1 MSVNIEAQVLKFR
14 EFLTHGIRILPLI
27 MGFTSLVYGVG
38 VGNIAFAFIAAG
50 LLLLVPIVSTI
61 GDAMFSSLLGAIPGV
76 PLSFYQHP
84 SSPECGIL
92 TAPPQ
97 GTFITSTM
105 SYWTTAVSFFFSYF
119 IFNAI
124 TLFDRPAVKTASHEK
139 VQARKVQSAMA
150 IVVAAIMFLL
160 LVIYRLRIR
169 CESPIGLLLGV
180 SGGGYLG
187 YLWFEWLKSC
197 SGDRLVDLFGIANR
211 ILSAD
216 RSSAPQVCVPVP

>member
-1 MSVNIEAQVLKFR
+1 MSSIEAQVVKFR

-27 MGFTSLVYGVG
+27 LAFTSLVFGVG

-50 LLLLVPIVSTI
+50 LLLLVPIVSLL
-61 GDAMFSSLLGAIPGV
+61 GDAIFSKLFGLISALPVSLY
-76 PLSFYQHP
+76 SHP

-92 TAPPQ
+92 APSPS
-97 GTFITSTM
+97 GLTIISTM

-124 TLFDRPAVKTASHEK
+124 TLFERPSAKNASHEK

-150 IVVAAIMFLL
+150 IVVAGVLFLL
-160 LVIYRLRIR
+160 LIGYRMQIR
-169 CESPIGLLLGV
+169 CESVLGLLLGV
-180 SGGGYLG
+180 LGGGALG
-187 YLWFEWLKSC
+187 YGWFEFLKAC

-211 ILSAD
+211 IMSAD
-216 RSSAPQVCVPVP
+216 RGSVPQVCVPVP

>member
-1 MSVNIEAQVLKFR
+1 MSNIESYVLKFR
-14 EFLTHGIRILPLI
+14 EFLTHGIRIFPMIL
-27 MGFTSLVYGVG
+27 GFTSLVYGVG
-38 VGNIAFAFIAAG
+38 VGNVAFAFIAAG

-61 GDAMFSSLLGAIPGV
+61 GDAAFTSLFSAISGIP
-76 PLSFYQHP
+76 SAWYHHP

-92 TAPPQ
+92 APMPPGQ
-97 GTFITSTM
+97 TVSSTM
-105 SYWTTAVSFFFSYF
+105 SYWTTAVAFFFSYF

-124 TLFDRPAVKTASHEK
+124 TLFERPAAKTASYEK

-150 IVVAAIMFLL
+150 IVVAVIVVLL
-160 LVIYRLRIR
+160 LLIYRLRIR
-169 CESPIGLLLGV
+169 CESPLGLLLGV
-180 SGGGYLG
+180 GGGGYLG

-216 RSSAPQVCVPVP
+216 RQSAPQVCVPIP

>member
-27 MGFTSLVYGVG
+27 LGFTSLVYGVG

-50 LLLLVPIVSTI
+50 LFLLVPIVSTI
-61 GDAMFSSLLGAIPGV
+61 GDAMFSSLFGAISRV
-76 PLSFYQHP
+76 PLSWYQHP

-92 TAPPQ
+92 SAPPQ
-97 GTFITSTM
+97 GTLVSSTM
-105 SYWTTAVSFFFSYF
+105 SYWTTALAFFFSYF

-124 TLFDRPAVKTASHEK
+124 TLFERPVAKAASYEK

-150 IVVAAIMFLL
+150 IIVAAVVALL
-160 LVIYRLRIR
+160 LIIYRMRIR

-180 SGGGYLG
+180 GGGGYLG

-211 ILSAD
+211 IMSAD
-216 RSSAPQVCVPVP
+216 RTTAPQVCVPVP